1 MHYVGDDEGVIYP
14 LPTFKVKFLHLESF
28 SDFIIAFTSVKK
40 DIPRAVKSTV
50 PECPFSYTSLYFQ
63 HMKWFINTSHI
74 YI

>member
-1 MHYVGDDEGVIYP
+1 MYYVRDDEGVIYP

-28 SDFIIAFTSVKK
+28 SAFIIAFTSVKK

-63 HMKWFINTSHI
+63 HMK
-74 YI
+74 